1 MLFQQYFVV
10 LYRPKNI
17 LGITPVKT
25 HPIKKFCLAAY
36 VTYAKQWSSKNACIE
51 RHRHF
56 GIDYLRKPKRS
67 ISERYASA
75 SLRFK

>member
-36 VTYAKQWSSKNACIE
+36 VNVCEAMVK
-51 RHRHF
+51 
-56 GIDYLRKPKRS
+56 
-67 ISERYASA
+67 
-75 SLRFK
+75 